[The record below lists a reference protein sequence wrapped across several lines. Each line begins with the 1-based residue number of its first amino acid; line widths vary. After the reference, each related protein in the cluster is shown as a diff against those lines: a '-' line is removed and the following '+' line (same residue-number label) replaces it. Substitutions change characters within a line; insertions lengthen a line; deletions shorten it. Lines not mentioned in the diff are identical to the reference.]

1 MIVGDCR
8 RGPLNQGLRHCLKR
22 KFSCILPYK
31 SAMKIIL
38 VTVVLEFTFEF
49 ALTLGVPNLD
59 PNCGT

>member
-1 MIVGDCR
+1 
-8 RGPLNQGLRHCLKR
+8 
-22 KFSCILPYK
+22 
-31 SAMKIIL
+31 MKIIL